1 MPGRLGIDFGTSNT
15 VIAVW
20 DEQRYEGVPLHLPDY
35 GKRLNYSEG
44 GKAGETISIVPS
56 LIHYGSG
63 KERWLGQQ
71 VVDRDLYGSER
82 TFRWM
87 KRYISRRSPMRVRLD
102 GRDISPLEAGRE
114 FLTAVLTFAAAELD
128 VRDEEVGF
136 TVPVEAFEDYANW
149 LMDVA
154 TAAGLSRFRLL
165 DEPSA
170 AALGYGIFI
179 EPCDVYMIFDF
190 GGGTADVAVVIVE
203 PDRDLA
209 TGRCCRVLGKS
220 GADLGGAT
228 LDQWIYQEVLR
239 QLKKSESDDDIRH
252 LSRQLLVQ
260 CERAK
265 QHLSFNEQA
274 SIEVAGAGTKGT
286 LTAQLS
292 RQQLEELLDAHDAF
306 ALLDLTIRRALQS
319 AAERGYTDEQ
329 IKAVLMVGGSSL
341 IPSVQRMLQRIFG
354 RERVRLQRPLDAV
367 ARGAAAFVAG
377 IDFQDHIQHDYAIRY
392 VNARTNEYEYRPLVP
407 RGTPYPTREPVA
419 RLTIK
424 ASHDGQSQ
432 LGLAVFELRQPGRP
446 GQSEQVELV
455 FDLSGAA
462 RITRLTSDEA
472 QERSRFWLNEKNP
485 TFLRA
490 DPPARQGEPRF
501 EVEFGIDGNK
511 RLLVTARDIQ
521 TKRLICREHP
531 VVQLS

>member
-20 DEQRYEGVPLHLPDY
+20 DEQRHEGVPLHLPDY
-35 GKRLNYSEG
+35 GKTLNYSES
-44 GKAGETISIVPS
+44 GKAGETISLIPS
-56 LIHYGSG
+56 LIHYGPG
-63 KERWLGQQ
+63 NRRWLGQQ
-71 VVDRDLYGSER
+71 VVDQDLYSSEH

-87 KRYISRRSPMRVRLD
+87 KRYISRRSPIKVRIH
-102 GRDISPLEAGRE
+102 GRDISPFDAGKE
-114 FLTAVLTFAAAELD
+114 FLTAALTFAAAELD

-149 LMDVA
+149 LVGVA
-154 TAAGLSRFRLL
+154 AAAGISRFRLL

-170 AALGYGIFI
+170 AALGYGIFV
-179 EPCDVYMIFDF
+179 EPGDVYLIFDF
-190 GGGTADVAVVIVE
+190 GGGTVDVAVVIVE
-203 PDRDLA
+203 PDRELA

-239 QLKKSESDDDIRH
+239 RLKRSESDDDIRH
-252 LSRQLLVQ
+252 LSRRLLVQ

-265 QHLSFNEQA
+265 EQLSFHDQV
-274 SIEVAGAGTKGT
+274 SIEVPSAGMGEA
-286 LTAQLS
+286 LS
-292 RQQLEELLDAHDAF
+292 VQFSRRQVEELLDAHDAF
-306 ALLDLTIRRALQS
+306 ALLDLTVRRALQN

-329 IKAVLMVGGSSL
+329 IKAILMVGGSSL

-354 RERVRLQRPLDAV
+354 RERVRLRRPLDAV

-377 IDFQDHIQHDYAIRY
+377 VDFQDHIQHDYAIRY
-392 VNARTNEYEYRPLVP
+392 VNARTNEYEYRPLVL

-432 LGLAVFELRQPGRP
+432 LGLAVFELRQPGLP
-446 GQSEQVELV
+446 GQNDQVELV

-472 QERSRFWLNEKNP
+472 QERTRFWINERNP
-485 TFLRA
+485 TFLHA
-490 DPPARQGEPRF
+490 DPPARQGEARF

-511 RLLVTARDIQ
+511 RLLVTARDVQ
-521 TKRLICREHP
+521 TKRLIYREHP